1 MNNFISLIVTGII
14 GILVITTLL
23 SSIKIVSTGNVYI
36 VERMGVYNRTLEPGI
51 HFLIPF
57 IENVVSKVSLKR
69 QILDAEPQS
78 VITKDNVS
86 VN

>member
-1 MNNFISLIVTGII
+1 MLGMIITFIVA
-14 GILVITTLL
+14 ILAITTLF
-23 SSIKIVSTGNVYI
+23 SAIKIVSTGNVYI
-36 VERMGVYNRTLEPGI
+36 VEKMGVYSRTLEPGVHI
-51 HFLIPF
+51 LIPF

>member
-1 MNNFISLIVTGII
+1 MIIMIPILGFIA
-14 GILVITTLL
+14 ILALL
-23 SSIKIVSTGNVYI
+23 NSVKIVSTGNAYI
-36 VERMGVYNRTLEPGI
+36 VEKMGVYSRTLEPGI

-69 QILDAEPQS
+69 QVMDADPQS

-86 VN
+86 MHYTV